1 MTGLRTSAVAFD
13 RTTEARNVMP
23 RVTSVMSASDSS
35 EGRLTSF
42 TVMRGSDPFL
52 AVPVG
57 GRVRRRAGR
66 TGWGRPRCNGD
77 CGRLVTVALRG
88 LGEGVR
94 RRTAHN

>member
-13 RTTEARNVMP
+13 RTTEARMVMP

-42 TVMRGSDPFL
+42 TVMRGSDPFF

-57 GRVRRRAGR
+57 GRVRRRAGADR
-66 TGWGRPRCNGD
+66 MWQASMQRGLR
-77 CGRLVTVALRG
+77 RLVTVAPAG